1 MSINVSLPA
10 IPGFTPAHTFRPM
23 QLMLDPEYPQT
34 SELVLAVVS
43 DYGYLLEF
51 AMIHTPAIELAAV
64 KDYGKALQWCNN
76 FSQELCDA
84 AVDRDARAIKY
95 VPDIYQT
102 EALCLKAVT
111 SDGMLLRYCKRQ
123 SPAVVTAALQENP
136 DSLIYVKQQT
146 PDMVKLL
153 LAQTTDTASVMA
165 DVHYSMLARQPRPQ
179 KVFTQSQLTD
189 MVLSLDCASTVKNE
203 LLKQLLL

>member
-1 MSINVSLPA
+1 
-10 IPGFTPAHTFRPM
+10 
-23 QLMLDPEYPQT
+23 
-34 SELVLAVVS
+34 
-43 DYGYLLEF
+43 
-51 AMIHTPAIELAAV
+51 MIHTPAIELAAV

-84 AVDRDARAIKY
+84 AVDRDARAIRY